1 MRGLALVL
9 LSATAAAQTTG
20 DAPGPPAFERTVE
33 APGPGLF
40 AVRLDRHVYE
50 AARADLGDL
59 RVFDPGGQPVPYVLD
74 RGLVPP
80 GPERRPRLRNRGTLD
95 GGVATAVLDFG
106 ERVHK
111 HHLTVRTSGD
121 NFRRR
126 VSVEGSDDGRS
137 WATLTDDAWV
147 FAIPGPAPARYED
160 VPLPDNDFPVLRVR
174 VHPEAGERARVSIED
189 VWVPAGVQTPRLEER
204 LVPRWSRADVPRFQ
218 ETWLTL
224 DLGARHQPFHAVE
237 IEVED
242 DRFFRQVR
250 LEAREEP
257 RLSATASVAPG
268 ERWRSVGQGVVYRL
282 RDRGELRQCL
292 RLAVAGRARV
302 LRLRLLNGDDRPV
315 RVSGVSVLVPAEHL
329 VLESGGG
336 TLTLTY
342 GAPGLAAPEH
352 DLARTVEPGADLP
365 LAELGPPVRRD
376 VVADVLPWT
385 ERHPRLLWVGLLVV
399 VAALGALTWRALR
412 SV

>member
-1 MRGLALVL
+1 
-9 LSATAAAQTTG
+9 
-20 DAPGPPAFERTVE
+20 
-33 APGPGLF
+33 
-40 AVRLDRHVYE
+40 
-50 AARADLGDL
+50 
-59 RVFDPGGQPVPYVLD
+59 
-74 RGLVPP
+74 
-80 GPERRPRLRNRGTLD
+80 
-95 GGVATAVLDFG
+95 VATAVLDFG

-137 WATLTDDAWV
+137 WTTLTDDAWV
-147 FAIPGPAPARYED
+147 FAIPGPDPARFED
-160 VPLPDNDFPVLRVR
+160 LPLPDNDFPLLRVR
-174 VHPEAGERARVSIED
+174 VRPEAGERARVRVED
-189 VWVPAGVQTPRLEER
+189 AWVPAGGQTPQLEET
-204 LVPRWSRADVPRFQ
+204 LVPRWSRADAPRSR

-224 DLGARHQPFHAVE
+224 DLGARYQPFHAVE

-242 DRFFRQVR
+242 DRFFRQAR

-257 RLSATASVAPG
+257 RLSASDSVAPTD
-268 ERWRSVGQGVVYRL
+268 RWRSVGQGVLYRL
-282 RDRGELRQCL
+282 RDRGELRECL
-292 RLAVAGRARV
+292 RLAVSGRARV
-302 LRLRLLNGDDRPV
+302 LRLRLLNQDDRPL
-315 RVSGVSVLVPAEHL
+315 RVSGVRVFVPFERL
-329 VLESGGG
+329 VLEDGGG
-336 TLTLTY
+336 ALTVTY

-352 DLARTVEPGADLP
+352 DLARTVEPGADVP